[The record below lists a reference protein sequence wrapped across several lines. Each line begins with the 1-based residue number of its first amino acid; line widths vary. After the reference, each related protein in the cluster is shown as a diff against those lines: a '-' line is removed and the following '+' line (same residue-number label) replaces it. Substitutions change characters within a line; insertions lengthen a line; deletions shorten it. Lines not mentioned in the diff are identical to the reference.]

1 MRLRPHRALDR
12 LSDARL
18 HALLARVQTAL
29 FNRAPT
35 SPTSPGLAVEIVDPA
50 EGRLLALYRALPRA
64 HHPQA
69 LAALASLWAHSVPPR
84 AGRRTGVPSARTPGR
99 PVAPRPGARTH
110 TL

>member
-1 MRLRPHRALDR
+1 MRLRLHYSLDH

-18 HALLARVQTAL
+18 HALLARVQTIL
-29 FNRAPT
+29 FNRAPA
-35 SPTSPGLAVEIVDPA
+35 SPVSPGLAVEIVDPA

-69 LAALASLWAHSVPPR
+69 LAALAALWTRCAPV
-84 AGRRTGVPSARTPGR
+84 GVERRTAVPSGPTPGR

>member
-1 MRLRPHRALDR
+1 MCLRTHRALDH

-18 HALLARVQTAL
+18 HALLTRVQTAL

-35 SPTSPGLAVEIVDPA
+35 SPAGSVLAVEIVDPA

-69 LAALASLWAHSVPPR
+69 LAALASLWARCAPSG